1 MSDSEAERAYEQ
13 YCHTT
18 IVRKINTG
26 GLSFAELRDE
36 DRYYVDKTLLI
47 KDILD
52 VNSNIHL
59 YVRPRRFGKTTNLS
73 MLDAFFNMNYESNT
87 WFDDLAIAD
96 YHQFDSY
103 KNGYPVISI
112 DLKISRSDAFD
123 EFIMGIRAAV
133 LESYRDHDYLFS
145 SDSGVADETRYV
157 FETLKTFSTPEVPL
171 KISIRLLSR
180 ALRDYHGRGVIILID
195 EYDRAVSDTFGS
207 ESHRPMMD
215 FLGEFLGA
223 SLKSNDSLQM
233 AYVTGVMQIAKES
246 IFSGLNNM
254 KVNNVF
260 SDVSDERFGFTE
272 SEVKE
277 LLDYYGH
284 PEKFGEAKEWYDG
297 YRFGNAEVYNP
308 FSIMNYV
315 QEAFVPQQ
323 FWVNSGSDVAIRWLL
338 ERTDTIRFSEIL
350 SLVEGESIV
359 TRLRPALTYSRLGP
373 NDSLYSLMVMSGY
386 LKAVPAGDGMYSV
399 SIPNK
404 EILKLIVD
412 VAEDMCPIDSSKF
425 TEFVRSVIDGDA
437 DRMTRHLKDI
447 LSVGSYY
454 NLTTELHYEAVI
466 MTILYGVIPQ
476 YDVRS
481 ECEEGNGRVDI
492 MMRPRREG
500 TIPIFL
506 ELKKADSE
514 DDLER
519 ESEAAVRQI
528 HDRRY
533 YMNMHGKVILIG
545 LAFWGKIPRAT
556 VETIVLP

>member
-1 MSDSEAERAYEQ
+1 MFESEAERAYEQ
-13 YCHTT
+13 YCYTT

-73 MLDAFFNMNYESNT
+73 MLDAFFNMKYEGNT

-112 DLKISRSDAFD
+112 DLKISRSDTFD

-246 IFSGLNNM
+246 IFSGLNNY
-254 KVNNVF
+254 NF
-260 SDVSDERFGFTE
+260 P
-272 SEVKE
+272 KE
-277 LLDYYGH
+277 
-284 PEKFGEAKEWYDG
+284 
-297 YRFGNAEVYNP
+297 
-308 FSIMNYV
+308 
-315 QEAFVPQQ
+315 
-323 FWVNSGSDVAIRWLL
+323 
-338 ERTDTIRFSEIL
+338 
-350 SLVEGESIV
+350 
-359 TRLRPALTYSRLGP
+359 
-373 NDSLYSLMVMSGY
+373 
-386 LKAVPAGDGMYSV
+386 
-399 SIPNK
+399 
-404 EILKLIVD
+404 
-412 VAEDMCPIDSSKF
+412 
-425 TEFVRSVIDGDA
+425 
-437 DRMTRHLKDI
+437 
-447 LSVGSYY
+447 
-454 NLTTELHYEAVI
+454 
-466 MTILYGVIPQ
+466 
-476 YDVRS
+476 
-481 ECEEGNGRVDI
+481 
-492 MMRPRREG
+492 
-500 TIPIFL
+500 
-506 ELKKADSE
+506 
-514 DDLER
+514 
-519 ESEAAVRQI
+519 
-528 HDRRY
+528 
-533 YMNMHGKVILIG
+533 
-545 LAFWGKIPRAT
+545 
-556 VETIVLP
+556 

>member
-1 MSDSEAERAYEQ
+1 MKQIDLS
-13 YCHTT
+13 
-18 IVRKINTG
+18 
-26 GLSFAELRDE
+26 GLSFADLREKDKH
-36 DRYYVDKTLLI
+36 YVDKTLLI
-47 KDILD
+47 GDLLD
-52 VNSNIHL
+52 TDDSGVYL
-59 YVRPRRFGKTTNLS
+59 FVRPRRFGKTTNLTI
-73 MLDAFFNMNYESNT
+73 LDAFFNIRYEGNT
-87 WFDDLAIAD
+87 WFDGLEISKHPEYERYRNA
-96 YHQFDSY
+96 F
-103 KNGYPVISI
+103 PVIHLDLGNAKADTYERFI
-112 DLKISRSDAFD
+112 DGMRRAVTLCFEPHRHLLDKKELRASVRNLFESLEDKTTSEDDLIGSVQVLSLALMD
-123 EFIMGIRAAV
+123 EFGA
-133 LESYRDHDYLFS
+133 
-145 SDSGVADETRYV
+145 
-157 FETLKTFSTPEVPL
+157 KP
-171 KISIRLLSR
+171 
-180 ALRDYHGRGVIILID
+180 IILID
-195 EYDRAVSDTFGS
+195 EYDAAVSDAFGT
-207 ESHRPMMD
+207 ESHEPMMS
-215 FLGEFLGA
+215 FLRGLMYA
-223 SLKSNDSLQM
+223 SIKGNPYRGM
-233 AYVTGVMQIAKES
+233 VYVTGVMQIAKQS
-246 IFSGLNNM
+246 IFSDLNNIV
-254 KVNNVF
+254 VNNVF
-260 SDVSDERFGFTE
+260 SKKSDERFGFVE
-272 SEVKE
+272 SEVKGI
-277 LLDYYGH
+277 LAD
-284 PEKFGEAKEWYDG
+284 FGYEDRFDAARRWYDG
-297 YRFGNAEVYNP
+297 YRFGDAEVYNP

-412 VAEDMCPIDSSKF
+412 VAEDMRPIDSSKF

-454 NLTTELHYEAVI
+454 NLSTELHYEAVI

-492 MMRPRREG
+492 MMKLRREG

-528 HDRRY
+528 HDRKY